1 VASASIEYVTGDS
14 GHARETMAAVAR
26 ELSAATGRE
35 DRALYA
41 ETRFYQALLQVPHG
55 DPGTAL
61 AAAAD
66 AYRIGTELGLGWLA
80 ANAEMARGAALL
92 MLGRTADG
100 RQALHAAIRGA
111 LACGVDWTAAISE
124 VMLAQSQL
132 ASGDPA
138 LPVLRDALRRFRRE
152 GDLSN
157 ILLVLHNGAHALAA
171 DGQTER
177 AQQLRAAVDH
187 HIARRGIRL
196 HQTYAGGHAPDE
208 RQDGTQIPGDDDPPS
223 LETTIALFESQS

>member
-1 VASASIEYVTGDS
+1 
-14 GHARETMAAVAR
+14 
-26 ELSAATGRE
+26 
-35 DRALYA
+35 
-41 ETRFYQALLQVPHG
+41 VPHG
-55 DPGTAL
+55 DPGAVL

-66 AYRIGTELGLGWLA
+66 AYLIGTELGLRWLA

-100 RQALHAAIRGA
+100 RQALHTAIRDA

-124 VMLAQSQL
+124 VILAQSLL

-157 ILLVLHNGAHALAA
+157 TLLVLHNGAHALAA

-177 AQQLRAAVDH
+177 AAQLRAAADRH
-187 HIARRGIRL
+187 LARRGIRP
-196 HQTYAGGHAPDE
+196 HQTYAGGHLPDDW
-208 RQDGTQIPGDDDPPS
+208 QDGTQMSSDDDPPS
-223 LETTIALFESQS
+223 LETTIVLFEGRS